1 MEMTGTDAENF
12 LEYILVADL
21 ANLKSG
27 SGQLYV
33 IARLQIY

>member
-1 MEMTGTDAENF
+1 MEVTGADAENF

-27 SGQLYV
+27 SGQFYV
-33 IARLQIY
+33 IARQ